1 METSDLKD
9 ALNAL
14 YEAKTIVRAKEL
26 EVWTALSSANPE
38 LAAEILQLFSTVD
51 AAAAWATSD
60 LHDCYASPADQIAK
74 GGSADVLTWVRKAA
88 HGFAG

>member
-1 METSDLKD
+1 METSNLKD

-14 YEAKTIVRAKEL
+14 YQAKTIVRAKEL
-26 EVWTALSSANPE
+26 EVWTALSSTNPE

-60 LHDCYASPADQIAK
+60 LHDCYASPEGQVAE
-74 GGSADVLTWVRKAA
+74 GRSADVLTWIRKAA
-88 HGFAG
+88 QGFAG